1 MQNAALI
8 DQKKI
13 REQLAAYE
21 SSLAD
26 SNAST
31 RASNDAQLLGYGEG
45 SRMRERLQEM
55 WSIRH
60 EFEQKNN
67 ELLRQYQAGEIEEAL
82 WKQEKELNKNIWKSV
97 SAISRIIMQRPMLY
111 VITGMQDSGGA
122 DQLGR
127 QCHRLCFAGG
137 RCCRFHYGRTGI
149 KYFRC
154 TGRKCCGLEKLG
166 SSILQEVSKILMNA
180 AIVNGLKSLSG
191 AGGWLGTVGGWI
203 SGRWQTQRWCLHIGK
218 SECLQ

>member
-111 VITGMQDSGGA
+111 VITGMQDSRRG
-122 DQLGR
+122 
-127 QCHRLCFAGG
+127 
-137 RCCRFHYGRTGI
+137 
-149 KYFRC
+149 
-154 TGRKCCGLEKLG
+154 
-166 SSILQEVSKILMNA
+166 
-180 AIVNGLKSLSG
+180 
-191 AGGWLGTVGGWI
+191 
-203 SGRWQTQRWCLHIGK
+203 
-218 SECLQ
+218 